1 MRYRAVLAAFLAM
14 CLTFLTACG
23 GGLSASDR
31 LTYDQLKSLSYD
43 DIVGTGLAA
52 KCPQVAGDASDAI
65 ALDGGQSF
73 TLGSLCIE
81 PSEYFV
87 KEEPKNKRAE
97 AEFEPAQSLTRI
109 TATLD
114 QVFGPLAF
122 NDEGKITFTESGGI
136 DFAAITVRL
145 ASGERFPFLFTTKGL
160 VATAANAGNA
170 LAPEVT
176 LSGDYTVPSYRTSNF
191 LDPKARGLTAGY
203 ETAVALPSSGDA
215 EEIMRENMKSFDVG
229 QGHIEFTI
237 SKVDA
242 FTGEVA
248 GIFEA
253 VQPSDTDMGSK
264 EPTDIKI
271 RGVFYGRVDS
281 AV

>member
-23 GGLSASDR
+23 GSNLSASDR
-31 LTYDQLKSLSYD
+31 LTYDQLNSLSYD
-43 DIVGTGLAA
+43 DIVGTGLAS
-52 KCPQVAGDASDAI
+52 KCPQVLGDASESI
-65 ALDGGQSF
+65 VLEGGSF

-87 KEEPKNKRAE
+87 KEEPKTKRGE
-97 AEFEPAQSLTRI
+97 AQFEPAQPLTRL

-114 QVFGPLAF
+114 QVFGPLGF

-145 ASGERFPFLFTTKGL
+145 ASGEQFPFLFTTQGL
-160 VATAANAGNA
+160 VATAADGGNA
-170 LAPEVT
+170 LAPNVT

-203 ETAVALPSSGDA
+203 ETAMALPSSGDA
-215 EEIMRENMKSFDVG
+215 DDIERENIKSFDVG
-229 QGHIEFTI
+229 QGHIEFTV

-264 EPTDIKI
+264 EASDIKI
-271 RGVFYGRVDS
+271 RGLFYGRVDS
-281 AV
+281 

>member
-23 GGLSASDR
+23 GSNLSASDR
-31 LTYDQLKSLSYD
+31 LTYDQLNSLSYD
-43 DIVGTGLAA
+43 DIVGTGLAS
-52 KCPQVAGDASDAI
+52 KCPQVLGDASESI
-65 ALDGGQSF
+65 VLEGGSF

-87 KEEPKNKRAE
+87 KEEPKTKRGE
-97 AEFEPAQSLTRI
+97 AQFEPAQPLTRL

-114 QVFGPLAF
+114 QVFGPLGF

-136 DFAAITVRL
+136 DFSAITVRL
-145 ASGERFPFLFTTKGL
+145 ASGEQFPFLFTTKGL
-160 VATAANAGNA
+160 VATAADAGNV
-170 LAPEVT
+170 LAPNVT
-176 LSGDYTVPSYRTSNF
+176 LGGDYTVPSYRTSNF

-215 EEIMRENMKSFDVG
+215 EEIERENIKSFDVG
-229 QGHIEFTI
+229 QGHIEFTV

-264 EPTDIKI
+264 EASDIKI
-271 RGVFYGRVDS
+271 RGLFYGRVDS
-281 AV
+281 